1 MRYLFIYLILVLSSI
16 QGQSQQKLDVA
27 IPDLVDQDH
36 MGNYYLVYEDEV
48 IQYDQLNREL
58 NRFSNKNYG
67 KISEIDASN
76 ALKIL
81 LHYRELT
88 SIAFLDNRLGERS
101 DLLDLQ
107 EAGLAQSHLSCS
119 SYNNGVWVYDK
130 VDLSLYRLDQNLKP
144 SLRSGNLNQITG
156 KTLDPVEIRESG
168 RWLYVLHQNKGIV
181 VCDIYG
187 AYSKFIPVDGIIDL
201 EVLGEELLILDEEGI
216 KRYNE
221 ISLSFDQV
229 LLRKGIKHFSAGGR
243 KILFVDDD
251 ALWVTELPK

>member
-1 MRYLFIYLILVLSSI
+1 MRYLIAI
-16 QGQSQQKLDVA
+16 QLTIICLGHGYAQKKLDVP

-67 KISEIDASN
+67 GISEIDASN

-156 KTLDPVEIRESG
+156 KILDPVKMRESG
-168 RWLYVLHQNKGIV
+168 RWLYLLHQNKGIV

-187 AYSKFIPVDGIIDL
+187 AYSRFISVEGIIDL

-221 ISLSFDQV
+221 ISLSFDAI
-229 LLRKGIKHFSAGGR
+229 LKRKGIKHFSAGGR
-243 KILFVDDD
+243 KFLFVDDE
-251 ALWVTELPK
+251 ALWVADIPR